1 MHKIAFAPLLCGCVA
16 MAGGLIPGLLDGLIR
31 GIEEFSRNFGLSGPT
46 FLRPDAAVSK
56 RQSQGMVVV
65 GAAFLIFGAYASFG

>member
-31 GIEEFSRNFGLSGPT
+31 GDRGVLKKLRLVRAYLSS
-46 FLRPDAAVSK
+46 A
-56 RQSQGMVVV
+56 
-65 GAAFLIFGAYASFG
+65 